1 MSIGEIPHFDR
12 GIPSFCM
19 GKSPKRSG
27 DFPILS
33 GKEMSQGSFDGRNTV
48 FVNRK

>member
-19 GKSPKRSG
+19 GKNPKCSG
-27 DFPILS
+27 LFPNPYRGFPIELVE
-33 GKEMSQGSFDGRNTV
+33 KEMSAG
-48 FVNRK
+48 